1 LTKNPDLVSR
11 KIVPILVFVLVPID
25 FENAME
31 P

>member
-1 LTKNPDLVSR
+1 LVSW